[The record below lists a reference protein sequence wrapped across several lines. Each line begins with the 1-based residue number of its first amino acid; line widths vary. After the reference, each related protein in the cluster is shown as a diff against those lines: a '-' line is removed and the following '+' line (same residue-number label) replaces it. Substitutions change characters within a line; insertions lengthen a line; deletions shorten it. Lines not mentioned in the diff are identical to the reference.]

1 MSKYPD
7 NIVYDSNKDKFDA
20 NIKAYPTTVGSQ
32 KFEPVCVDRSDSIK
46 ADHYFESKLQEIKK
60 EYETLVD
67 EYKWTRMIYNSTYNF
82 QPILGEP
89 YHLYENKRQEL
100 FLSLIEPDAWNQKYI
115 GTFKL
120 LNNGKWE
127 LVKK

>member
-1 MSKYPD
+1 MNKYPD
-7 NIVYDSNKDKFDA
+7 NIVYDAGNDKFDA
-20 NIKAYPTTVGSQ
+20 NTKTYPTTVGSQ
-32 KFEPVCVDRSDSIK
+32 KFEPVCIDKSDSIK

-67 EYKWTRMIYNSTYNF
+67 EYKWTRIIYNSTYSF

-89 YHLYENKRQEL
+89 YHLYENKAKTM
-100 FLSLIEPDAWNQKYI
+100 FLSLIEPSQWNQKFI

-120 LNNGKWE
+120 LNSGKWE
-127 LVKK
+127 KITE

>member
-7 NIVYDSNKDKFDA
+7 NIVYDPDKDKFDA
-20 NIKAYPTTVGSQ
+20 NTKAYPTTVGSQ
-32 KFEPVCVDRSDSIK
+32 KFEPVCVDKSDSIK

-60 EYETLVD
+60 EYETLKD

-89 YHLYENKRQEL
+89 YHLYENKHNKL
-100 FLSLIEPDAWNQKYI
+100 FLSLIEPDAWDQKYI
-115 GTFKL
+115 GTFML

-127 LVKK
+127 KIKG